1 MFVSSKYLRGIRTNE
16 RIRRPIIDAWKSNT
30 MRNELPI
37 IRYYSIIELAV
48 VFACVNTGSVVML
61 LSV

>member
-16 RIRRPIIDAWKSNT
+16 RIRRPMIDAWKSKT
-30 MRNELPI
+30 ILKELPM

-48 VFACVNTGSVVML
+48 VFAGVNTGNVVML